1 MRERG
6 SDPDIWKVEGLDTVE
21 DNENVSKAIKDGGR
35 EDVIAVVLGRGAN
48 NEKVNEWLKAGSSVD
63 GYKGF
68 AIGRSIFWSSLTG
81 WNSGE
86 KSREEA
92 VSEIA
97 DSYLSFI
104 SIYQNGS

>member
-1 MRERG
+1 MKKLNERRKKF
-6 SDPDIWKVEGLDTVE
+6 KVNDKEID
-21 DNENVSKAIKDGGR
+21 
-35 EDVIAVVLGRGAN
+35 
-48 NEKVNEWLKAGSSVD
+48 EKVNEWLKAGSSVD

-68 AIGRSIFWSSLTG
+68 AIGRSIFWNSLKG
-81 WNSGE
+81 WHSGD

-104 SIYQNGS
+104 SVYQNGS